1 MSDLL
6 RRVKK
11 IEEHP
16 EMMQESRQRKLVFI
30 NADETRD
37 EAFIRQGVNSKDP
50 GVDLIIVEFV
60 RSPNENK
67 DASEKA
73 FVIDEGQPQ
82 EAQDRIS
89 QAFF

>member
-16 EMMQESRQRKLVFI
+16 EMQQESRERKVVFI

-37 EAFIRQGVNSKDP
+37 EAFIRQGVNPKDP
-50 GVDLIIVEFV
+50 GVDLFIVQFVKSPNANMDPTGEPIIV
-60 RSPNENK
+60 
-67 DASEKA
+67 A
-73 FVIDEGQPQ
+73 EGGSQA
-82 EAQDRIS
+82 AQDRIS
-89 QAFF
+89 QGD

>member
-16 EMMQESRQRKLVFI
+16 AIKQESRQRKVVFI

-37 EAFIRQGVNSKDP
+37 EAFIRQGVNPKDP
-50 GVDLIIVEFV
+50 GVDLIIVHFV
-60 RSPNENK
+60 KSPNANRK
-67 DASEKA
+67 DTDKV
-73 FVIDEGQPQ
+73 FTVDLGLTH

-89 QAFF
+89 QGD